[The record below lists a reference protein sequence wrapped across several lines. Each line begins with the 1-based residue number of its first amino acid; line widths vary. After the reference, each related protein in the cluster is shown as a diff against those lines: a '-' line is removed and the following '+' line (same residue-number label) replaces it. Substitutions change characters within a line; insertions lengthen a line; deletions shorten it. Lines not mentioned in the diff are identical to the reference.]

1 MKKETKYR
9 TKYLSKLLEYFEF
22 NYNNLM
28 IFIFILNIQ
37 IFKFKTTHL
46 IE

>member
-9 TKYLSKLLEYFEF
+9 TKYLSRLLGYFEF
-22 NYNNLM
+22 NYNNMM
-28 IFIFILNIQ
+28 ILIFILNIQ
-37 IFKFKTTHL
+37 IFQSKTTHL